1 MDYQSGNF
9 QLCNALD
16 KFVEWYG
23 AAKSKSIP
31 RLSSFL
37 YDLNHN
43 VDPTVNI
50 KSGTMIRVQVE
61 SIKRRKIQESGRKR
75 KQSALINENKENLDP
90 HTIPSRK
97 VRKIS
102 KKDHNL
108 SKNIS
113 KNQPN

>member
-1 MDYQSGNF
+1 MDYQSGNT
-9 QLCNALD
+9 QLCVALD
-16 KFVEWYG
+16 KFAERYH
-23 AAKSKSIP
+23 AAKAKSIP

-37 YDLNHN
+37 YDLNCN

-50 KSGTMIRVQVE
+50 KSGAMIRVQVE
-61 SIKRRKIQESGRKR
+61 SVKRRKTQESGRKR
-75 KQSALINENKENLDP
+75 KQPALNNENKENLDP
-90 HTIPSRK
+90 HAIPSRK

-113 KNQPN
+113 KNQLN